1 MKPFLLLVGFAAAL
15 LITIQ
20 LVLGLLILQDPGS
33 LRMRTTHQHT
43 GYLTVAVSLVYIAW
57 SLATIARMPKERK
70 P

>member
-1 MKPFLLLVGFAAAL
+1 MKLFLLLLGFAAAL

-57 SLATIARMPKERK
+57 SLATIATAPRERK